1 MDIVETIKFLE
12 TGHDVEAQL
21 EAFNKL
27 NSLVTENDLP
37 VLLEAIKSETSN
49 FLVRELL
56 SEPIINLAG
65 AKAIPELMAALQNN
79 FAEGHDNDGF
89 QLFLTELAEE
99 DPKGV
104 RAALE
109 KLAKTATNAELD
121 NINWLLEYCR

>member
-21 EAFNKL
+21 EAFKKL
-27 NSLVTENDLP
+27 SSFVTENDLP

-49 FLVRELL
+49 FWVRELL

-65 AKAIPELMAALQNN
+65 AKAIPELMAALQKN

-104 RAALE
+104 RVALE
-109 KLAKTATNAELD
+109 KLAKTATKAELD
-121 NINWLLEYCR
+121 NINGY